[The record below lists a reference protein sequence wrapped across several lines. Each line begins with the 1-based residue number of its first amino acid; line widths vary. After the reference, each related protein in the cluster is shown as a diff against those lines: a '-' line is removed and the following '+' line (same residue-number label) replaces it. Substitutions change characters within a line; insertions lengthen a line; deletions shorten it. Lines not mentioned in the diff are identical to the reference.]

1 MVEHKGG
8 DERATRQVAMHIAAA
23 KPQSVSK
30 NESPAEVIEKER
42 HICTEQAKESGKPA
56 DIVAKMVE
64 GRVNKFLA
72 EVTLLGQAFVINPDQ
87 TVEKFLQEQNAEVVR
102 FAAFH
107 VGEGIEKKVVDYA
120 AEVAAAA
127 KV

>member
-1 MVEHKGG
+1 M
-8 DERATRQVAMHIAAA
+8 
-23 KPQSVSK
+23 
-30 NESPAEVIEKER
+30 IEKER
-42 HICTEQAKESGKPA
+42 HIYTEQAKESGKPA

-72 EVTLLGQAFVINPDQ
+72 EVTLLGQPFVMNPDL
-87 TVEKFLQEQNAEVVR
+87 TVEKFLKEQKADVV
-102 FAAFH
+102 AFTAFQ
-107 VGEGIEKKVVDYA
+107 VGEGIEKKEVDYA

>member
-1 MVEHKGG
+1 M
-8 DERATRQVAMHIAAA
+8 
-23 KPQSVSK
+23 
-30 NESPAEVIEKER
+30 IEKER
-42 HICTEQAKESGKPA
+42 HIYTEQAKESGKPA